1 MKSLCIY
8 CGSSFGT
15 NPAYRE
21 EAVRLGKILTNQGIT
36 LVYGG
41 GSVGLMGLLAD
52 AVISGGGEV
61 IGVIPRFL
69 QEKEVGHDNLTELIL
84 VDSMHER
91 KLRMS
96 ELADGF
102 IAMPGG
108 FGTLEELAEI
118 LTWVQL
124 GLIQKP
130 VGILNIEHFY
140 DHLIAQLDHMVDREL
155 LRSQNRDLLIVDQNA
170 SKLIDKMD
178 QYQPSTVEKW
188 IGPKQT

>member
-52 AVISGGGEV
+52 SVLSGGGEV

-155 LRSQNRDLLIVDQNA
+155 LRSQNRDLLIVDQNVVQ
-170 SKLIDKMD
+170 LIDKMD
-178 QYQPSTVEKW
+178 RYQPSMVEKW
-188 IGPKQT
+188 IGPQQT